1 MESCN
6 GATIVP
12 AVQFTA
18 AVWQVC
24 NNDAACIASVD
35 QNMRHLQT
43 RAAPATRTALSNDLR
58 LVYPAADK
66 GAEIIAA
73 IKSSGSATTMLSGI
87 DGC

>member
-6 GATIVP
+6 GATVVR
-12 AVQFTA
+12 AVEFTA
-18 AVWQVC
+18 AVSQVC

-35 QNMRHLQT
+35 TNMRNLQS
-43 RAAPATRTALSNDLR
+43 RAAPATQAALSNDLR

-66 GAEIIAA
+66 GADIIAA
-73 IKSSGSATTMLSGI
+73 INSSGIAIRKLSGI